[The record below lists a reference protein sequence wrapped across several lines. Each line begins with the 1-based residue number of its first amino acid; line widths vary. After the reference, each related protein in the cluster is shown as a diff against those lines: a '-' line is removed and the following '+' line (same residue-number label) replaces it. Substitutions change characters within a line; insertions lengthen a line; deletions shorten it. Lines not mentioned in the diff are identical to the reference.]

1 MSELPQLLVIE
12 DDKDVREAI
21 IDSLSLLEIE
31 ITSAENGED
40 GLAAI
45 KAKKFHAVLSD
56 INMPKMNGL
65 EVLMKTRESGLEV
78 PFIVLSGFGD
88 KSNTVEALR
97 LGAFDFLDK
106 PFDIS
111 HLESVVLKALELG
124 QLIAHIDAEF
134 AAAQT
139 GANVTADTIK
149 LFTIKKKL
157 LLMKY
162 MNSQPGKG
170 NK

>member
-1 MSELPQLLVIE
+1 MSEIPQLLVIE

-31 ITSAENGED
+31 ITSAENGEE

-45 KAKKFHAVLSD
+45 QAKKFHAVLSD

-65 EVLMKTRESGLEV
+65 EVLKKTRESGLEV

-88 KSNTVEALR
+88 KANTVEALR

-111 HLESVVLKALELG
+111 HLEGVVLKALELG
-124 QLIAHIDAEF
+124 KLISQIDAEF

-139 GANVTADTIK
+139 GSNVTADAIK
-149 LFTIKKKL
+149 LITIKKKL